1 MRLLTT
7 NQNLAGSNS
16 STATSP
22 TAYWDGNTREL
33 VLCYE
38 LIDAFSQLAGEE
50 RIRELAQQ
58 IRGFHQNNAGKS
70 ESER

>member
-1 MRLLTT
+1 M
-7 NQNLAGSNS
+7 
-16 STATSP
+16 STDARFDNAAIVSFTVAS
-22 TAYWDGNTREL
+22 R
-33 VLCYE
+33 
-38 LIDAFSQLAGEE
+38 IDAFSQLAGEE